1 MEFEEEEIMTGE
13 VHNSCIFDFGTSDIL
28 VVIYLLICA
37 YLYLIFKLVAAVAC
51 LQNSSDNNQFIYSL

>member
-1 MEFEEEEIMTGE
+1 MTGE